1 MSYKSLGKK
10 AVNIGRTL
18 GSKAF
23 SLASIGSKINPASVI
38 GNTILNKG
46 IEIGMHK
53 LMDNY
58 SPTNTNKIK

>member
-23 SLASIGSKINPASVI
+23 SLTSIGSKINPVSVV
-38 GNTILNKG
+38 GNAILNKG
-46 IEIGMHK
+46 IEIGTHK
-53 LMDNY
+53 LMDNF
-58 SPTNTNKIK
+58 SPTNTKKIK